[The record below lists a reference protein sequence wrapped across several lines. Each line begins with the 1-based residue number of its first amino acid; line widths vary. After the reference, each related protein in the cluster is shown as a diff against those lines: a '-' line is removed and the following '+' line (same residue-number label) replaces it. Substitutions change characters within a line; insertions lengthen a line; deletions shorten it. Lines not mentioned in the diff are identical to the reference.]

1 MQGRLGP
8 GRLHHCMR
16 LLGAAERGMDLMV
29 KRATQRKAFGKS
41 LAQQGS
47 FAQMAARVCHHA
59 LLHFHVEFRLTVE
72 SFLFINLDFLRNPP
86 IQSYMR

>member
-29 KRATQRKAFGKS
+29 KRATKRKAFGKT
-41 LAQQGS
+41 LAQHGS
-47 FAQMAARVCHHA
+47 FARVLAKVCHHA
-59 LLHFHVEFRLTVE
+59 LLHFNIYVLLTVVH
-72 SFLFINLDFLRNPP
+72 
-86 IQSYMR
+86 